1 MDRTIAVSDLDEQL
15 PAADSQVKPTA
26 GKSGLAQGGLP
37 HTRCCSSALAR
48 SREGLCLIRPS
59 QDGQGLGR
67 SASLTVVGARQASA
81 APAVIKRVSTPGQS
95 RGSRSST
102 LASISTAPAND
113 HPTGRISG
121 ARSSAGSLKRKHRR
135 SSHRSARVEARAIP
149 VGVVSSPPPPTKIFQ
164 PAASLTTAGAGTPM
178 SKCARR
184 VRQDPTAMA
193 LAVTLSIS
201 RECRAAETPAMS
213 AMESSAPTLWKWTS
227 WGDT

>member
-15 PAADSQVKPTA
+15 PAADSQVKSTA

-95 RGSRSST
+95 RGIQIINVGLDQYSACERSSDRT
-102 LASISTAPAND
+102 YLRCPLQ
-113 HPTGRISG
+113 R
-121 ARSSAGSLKRKHRR
+121 RKP
-135 SSHRSARVEARAIP
+135 EP
-149 VGVVSSPPPPTKIFQ
+149 
-164 PAASLTTAGAGTPM
+164 
-178 SKCARR
+178 
-184 VRQDPTAMA
+184 
-193 LAVTLSIS
+193 
-201 RECRAAETPAMS
+201 
-213 AMESSAPTLWKWTS
+213 
-227 WGDT
+227 